1 MCLGHAVSGAR
12 LQAGCLI
19 YMAVFFKE
27 LIELLYLLL
36 LLKITAY
43 INQESLNVKGKRI
56 LSAVFK
62 TLL

>member
-1 MCLGHAVSGAR
+1 MSDKYG
-12 LQAGCLI
+12 
-19 YMAVFFKE
+19 YFYKE

-43 INQESLNVKGKRI
+43 INQESLNVKEKRI

-62 TLL
+62 ILL

>member
-1 MCLGHAVSGAR
+1 VLGPCSFGR
-12 LQAGCLI
+12 PITGRMSDI
-19 YMAVFFKE
+19 NGYFYKE

-43 INQESLNVKGKRI
+43 INQESLNVKEKRI
-56 LSAVFK
+56 LYAVFK